1 MRKIKLTIDEQ
12 IEHMKNNNGIKFNIM
27 DEEDSKV
34 YLKDNTYYFKIK
46 SYAKNYEKYINGK
59 NIGRYI
65 NLEFAYL
72 VELSKIDMYFRRIV
86 LKMTLDIEHFL
97 KTQLLRDF
105 QYNPDEDGYSIVRDF
120 LNQYPYI
127 LKNIDHKS
135 KNSASSDLANKYKN
149 NYAIWNI
156 VELLSFNDFTK
167 LYQMYY
173 TKYKIKGSLEEYLWS
188 VRLLRNAAAHNSCL
202 LNSLRTPYNYNVKPN
217 EKIIHELSKIE
228 AVGRKARNNRMKN
241 PVMHDFIVTV
251 YVFNNI
257 ITSKKIKSI
266 TMQELKD
273 LIDERITRN
282 SAYFKTNQ
290 ILTSHYE
297 FVKKVV
303 DYFYELSI
311 YYE

>member
-12 IEHMKNNNGIKFNIM
+12 IEHMQNNNGIKFNIM
-27 DEEDSKV
+27 NEQESKV

-46 SYAKNYEKYINGK
+46 SYAKNYEKYITGK
-59 NIGRYI
+59 NIDRYI

-97 KTQLLRDF
+97 KTQMLRDF

-127 LKNIDHKS
+127 IKNIDNKS
-135 KNSASSDLANKYKN
+135 INSASSDLANKYKDN
-149 NYAIWNI
+149 FAIWNI
-156 VELLSFNDFTK
+156 VELLSFNEFTK

-173 TKYKIKGSLEEYLWS
+173 MKYKIKESLEEYLWS

-202 LNSLRTPYNYNVKPN
+202 LNSLRTPYNYGVKPN

-228 AVGRKARNNRMKN
+228 SLGRKARNNRMKN

-257 ITSKKIKSI
+257 ITSKKIRSI

-273 LIDERITRN
+273 LIDNRMTRN
-282 SAYFKTNQ
+282 SAYFKANQ
-290 ILTSHYE
+290 ILTSHYD

-311 YYE
+311 

>member
-120 LNQYPYI
+120 LNQYP
-127 LKNIDHKS
+127 
-135 KNSASSDLANKYKN
+135 
-149 NYAIWNI
+149 
-156 VELLSFNDFTK
+156 
-167 LYQMYY
+167 
-173 TKYKIKGSLEEYLWS
+173 
-188 VRLLRNAAAHNSCL
+188 CL
-202 LNSLRTPYNYNVKPN
+202 LY
-217 EKIIHELSKIE
+217 
-228 AVGRKARNNRMKN
+228 
-241 PVMHDFIVTV
+241 
-251 YVFNNI
+251 
-257 ITSKKIKSI
+257 TSPSPR
-266 TMQELKD
+266 D
-273 LIDERITRN
+273 
-282 SAYFKTNQ
+282 
-290 ILTSHYE
+290 
-297 FVKKVV
+297 
-303 DYFYELSI
+303 
-311 YYE
+311 